1 VKKLNPVGLV
11 QTETTRI
18 LLCAMDYETIA
29 EEYEGFSGGGGGGGG
44 SKKRKR
50 KAVPTQVGKV
60 RVGGT
65 AWGATQKMCPKGC
78 LKKCCA

>member
-1 VKKLNPVGLV
+1 
-11 QTETTRI
+11 
-18 LLCAMDYETIA
+18 MDYETIA
-29 EEYEGFSGGGGGGGG
+29 EEYEGFGGGFGGGFSGGFSGGGSGSG

>member
-1 VKKLNPVGLV
+1 MKKLNPVGLV

-29 EEYEGFSGGGGGGGG
+29 EEYEGFGGGGSGSG

-65 AWGATQKMCPKGC
+65 AWGATEKACPKGC

>member
-1 VKKLNPVGLV
+1 MNPRGLV
-11 QTETTRI
+11 QKETTRI
-18 LLCAMDYETIA
+18 ASRAMDYETIA
-29 EEYEGFSGGGGGGGG
+29 EEYEGYSYGSGSGSAGG

-60 RVGGT
+60 RVGGS
-65 AWGATQKMCPKGC
+65 AWGAAEKVCPKGC